1 MSTIKYRNYDLKVI
15 KELLKE
21 IGKHRY
27 EQALEH
33 MQVKQKPLGMK
44 GWYLE
49 ATNNYLRLC
58 YKYPSR
64 YVLMLM
70 DVDRYHNIP
79 VKGWERIKVN
89 ELYINVKL

>member
-1 MSTIKYRNYDLKVI
+1 MSNIIYRNHDLKVI

-27 EQALEH
+27 EQALEN

-49 ATNNYLRLC
+49 ASQYYLKLC

-64 YVLMLM
+64 IVLMLM
-70 DVDRYHNIP
+70 DVDRYNNIP
-79 VKGWERIKVN
+79 RHGWERIKI
-89 ELYINVKL
+89 EK

>member
-1 MSTIKYRNYDLKVI
+1 MSIVLYRNYDKKVI

-27 EQALEH
+27 EQALEN
-33 MQVKQKPLGMK
+33 MQVKHKPLSMQ

-49 ATNNYLRLC
+49 ANNSYLRLC

-70 DVDRYHNIP
+70 DVERFNNIP
-79 VKGWERIKVN
+79 VKGWERIK
-89 ELYINVKL
+89 ETL

>member
-1 MSTIKYRNYDLKVI
+1 MSNIIYRNHDLKVI

-27 EQALEH
+27 EQALEN
-33 MQVKQKPLGMK
+33 MQVTHRPLGMK

-49 ATNNYLRLC
+49 ANQYYLKIC

-64 YVLMLM
+64 IVLMLM
-70 DVDRYHNIP
+70 DVDRYNNIP
-79 VKGWERIKVN
+79 RQGWERIIL
-89 ELYINVKL
+89 EQ